1 MTLLDDEQKYAEIFT
16 DTEWRGRRSQWPNIR
31 RRGTAQL
38 SFMVSIIILTRHGT
52 QGLQYSTINL
62 SVSATPDKKRL
73 SALAFDFISHA
84 SYSYGAVQTFVVFIR
99 VLT

>member
-16 DTEWRGRRSQWPNIR
+16 DTEQWGRSQWTNIR
-31 RRGTAQL
+31 RRGSAQL
-38 SFMVSIIILTRHGT
+38 CIMVSISQTWDR
-52 QGLQYSTINL
+52 GLQYSTINL

-84 SYSYGAVQTFVVFIR
+84 SYSYGAVQTFVVFIQ

>member
-1 MTLLDDEQKYAEIFT
+1 MVQLQEARDCPALLHGEHYPD
-16 DTEWRGRRSQWPNIR
+16 
-31 RRGTAQL
+31 
-38 SFMVSIIILTRHGT
+38 TRHGT
-52 QGLQYSTINL
+52 QGAQYSAINL

-84 SYSYGAVQTFVVFIR
+84 SYSYGVKQTFVVFIL

>member
-16 DTEWRGRRSQWPNIR
+16 DTEQWGRRSQRTNIR

-38 SFMVSIIILTRHGT
+38 CIMVSQTWDR
-52 QGLQYSTINL
+52 GLQYSTINL
-62 SVSATPDKKRL
+62 SVYATPDKKRL

-84 SYSYGAVQTFVVFIR
+84 SYSYGAAVQTFVVFIQ

>member
-1 MTLLDDEQKYAEIFT
+1 MTLLDDEQKNAEIFT
-16 DTEWRGRRSQWPNIR
+16 VTKRRGRSQWSSFR

-38 SFMVSIIILTRHGT
+38 CFMVSISRGTEGT
-52 QGLQYSTINL
+52 QYAAINL

-84 SYSYGAVQTFVVFIR
+84 SYSYGAKQTFVVFIQ

>member
-1 MTLLDDEQKYAEIFT
+1 MVQLQEARGCPALLHGEHHPDSG
-16 DTEWRGRRSQWPNIR
+16 TEG
-31 RRGTAQL
+31 A
-38 SFMVSIIILTRHGT
+38 
-52 QGLQYSTINL
+52 QYSAINL

-84 SYSYGAVQTFVVFIR
+84 SYSYGAEQTFVVFIQ

>member
-16 DTEWRGRRSQWPNIR
+16 DTEQWGRRSQWTTIR

-38 SFMVSIIILTRHGT
+38 CIMVSISQTWDR
-52 QGLQYSTINL
+52 GLQYSTINL

-84 SYSYGAVQTFVVFIR
+84 SYSYGAVQVQTFVVFIQ